1 MTIEIGKLSIKSSVG
16 DGRDKGADKKKGAEQ
31 DDDKDDGDCCGKP
44 GARNRTSQAGA
55 WLADL
60 RRQAEELAERAR
72 ER

>member
-1 MTIEIGKLSIKSSVG
+1 MTIEIGKLSIKSSVANG
-16 DGRDKGADKKKGAEQ
+16 NDTDKKKDQEKDQ
-31 DDDKDDGDCCGKP
+31 DEGECCGKP

-60 RRQAEELAERAR
+60 RRQADELAERAR

>member
-16 DGRDKGADKKKGAEQ
+16 DGKGKEADKKK
-31 DDDKDDGDCCGKP
+31 DDDKDDEECCGKP
-44 GARNRTSQAGA
+44 GARRNSAAGA

-60 RRQAEELAERAR
+60 RRQADELAERAR

>member
-16 DGRDKGADKKKGAEQ
+16 DGK
-31 DDDKDDGDCCGKP
+31 DKDAEKKQDEDKEDGDCCGKP
-44 GARNRTSQAGA
+44 GARRTSAAGA

>member
-16 DGRDKGADKKKGAEQ
+16 NGRDKDADKKKE
-31 DDDKDDGDCCGKP
+31 DDKDDGECCGKP

-60 RRQAEELAERAR
+60 RRQADELAERAR